1 MMTNPPPFPVNF
13 VLPGDELPLPLPLP
27 APGSKNTAI
36 KIGPG
41 LAHIPPDAIVPVTA
55 GELNV
60 DEKKRMIWVEG
71 DGKRVGKKTAHQ
83 LPLLPSSSSS
93 HLEFFGLTFQKKK
106 KKKKYTPHLHD
117 PVIAV
122 INRSSADFYHCTIPN
137 SRSTAALLPH
147 LAFENAT
154 KKTRPNLS
162 AGTAVYARISLA
174 SKHMDPELECSDPA
188 TGKSHGYGELKGGM
202 LFDVSLGMARRL
214 LGDGKKLRHLKIR
227 NGEVRS
233 VGGGGGGGSGGGRGG
248 DDGKMSTGLEVIEEL
263 SQRFGFE
270 IAVGRNG
277 KVWVDSEDVRT
288 TLCVGRCIVQ
298 GQFLTGEDQRRLV
311 RAKIKELGL

>member
-1 MMTNPPPFPVNF
+1 
-13 VLPGDELPLPLPLP
+13 
-27 APGSKNTAI
+27 
-36 KIGPG
+36 
-41 LAHIPPDAIVPVTA
+41 
-55 GELNV
+55 
-60 DEKKRMIWVEG
+60 
-71 DGKRVGKKTAHQ
+71 
-83 LPLLPSSSSS
+83 
-93 HLEFFGLTFQKKK
+93 
-106 KKKKYTPHLHD
+106 
-117 PVIAV
+117 
-122 INRSSADFYHCTIPN
+122 
-137 SRSTAALLPH
+137 
-147 LAFENAT
+147 
-154 KKTRPNLS
+154 
-162 AGTAVYARISLA
+162 
-174 SKHMDPELECSDPA
+174 
-188 TGKSHGYGELKGGM
+188 M

-233 VGGGGGGGSGGGRGG
+233 VGGSGGGGRGG
-248 DDGKMSTGLEVIEEL
+248 ADDGKMSTGLEVIEEL